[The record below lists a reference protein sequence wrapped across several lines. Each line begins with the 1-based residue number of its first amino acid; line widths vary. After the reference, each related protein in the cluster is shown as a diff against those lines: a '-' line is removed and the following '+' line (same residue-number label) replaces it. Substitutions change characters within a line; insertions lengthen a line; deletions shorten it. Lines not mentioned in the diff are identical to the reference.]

1 MDEVTHPR
9 IVGKTSTV
17 VATLL
22 WVPRIARHYCQLI
35 QHISTPG
42 KDSVFSEPYHITTP
56 VKDFYVQ
63 LFDCT
68 EEPHLELNVFRPTA
82 VFEEPKHT
90 NPPQVFHCI
99 PQEMLT
105 AHPGRQY

>member
-1 MDEVTHPR
+1 
-9 IVGKTSTV
+9 
-17 VATLL
+17 
-22 WVPRIARHYCQLI
+22 
-35 QHISTPG
+35 
-42 KDSVFSEPYHITTP
+42 VFSEAYHITTP

-99 PQEMLT
+99 PPRNANPYL
-105 AHPGRQY
+105 GRQY